1 MRCADLTNLIE
12 PIAAGEIVPDND
24 MTAHLAACS
33 VCAADLALARRID
46 RVLAS
51 RETPSAPPSFGVGV
65 MQRIRR
71 ERWRSEQ
78 YLDLGF
84 NAAIVMS
91 VALVIGGIWLAL
103 NATGLAAVTSGTVA
117 IFSTGLHELLERAAP
132 RLPIYVGAV
141 MLALSAVA
149 VWWWAERGWSV

>member
-12 PIAAGEIVPDND
+12 PIAAGEAEPDDD
-24 MTAHLAACS
+24 MASHIAGCS
-33 VCAADLALARRID
+33 ACAADLALARRID
-46 RVLAS
+46 RLLAS

-65 MQRIRR
+65 MRRIRR

-91 VALVIGGIWLAL
+91 VALVVGGIWLAL

-117 IFSTGLHELLERAAP
+117 VFSTGLHQLLERAAP
-132 RLPIYVGAV
+132 SVPIYAGAV
-141 MLALSAVA
+141 MLALSALA